1 MTAVKPSA
9 MKNTVILMLG
19 TLFSRVLGLFR
30 QMVINLFPVHVQDA
44 FNVASKVPNL
54 FRELLAEGALVN
66 SFIPVYQGLAE
77 PEQKKLA
84 NSFFGALIA
93 INMLLVGLGI
103 LFARPIV
110 DFLVADSRNIDVD
123 LAVQITQLVMPFLMM
138 MSFSAASMGILSA
151 RENFKA
157 YSYAQVAFNV
167 ASIIV
172 LLLAPRTAFW
182 LGLGWTLGGFVQ
194 FLVQSW
200 PLFRMGLFPVPRLGW
215 DPNLKTVLSRMAP
228 FLISTSAR
236 QFLNFIVTRF
246 ITAFS
251 GGTISGYQNAEVI
264 FQLALG
270 LFAVSPAT
278 ALYPRLARHW
288 NDADR
293 EGFKALTI
301 QGLRAVVFF
310 AAPVSALLV
319 ALAPFAV
326 SIFNLSLPD
335 TPAEI
340 QKYQAGSL
348 ILATWALAIVP
359 WGMIQFMARTFFVRG
374 RTLDSLLITSGG
386 AFLEVG
392 LYAVLTRPD
401 ALGLQGFGISSFIS
415 GLLVLSVQLFLYRRQ
430 LGFPM
435 RELLIFLV
443 RVIPAAVLAGL
454 AAWLVGRG
462 MGQWLEHSGG
472 LLQGL
477 AGLVVAGGVGGVIY
491 VVLTFLLKVRELS
504 SLLKRIR
511 R

>member
-1 MTAVKPSA
+1 MFRVTVSKPSA
-9 MKNTVILMLG
+9 MKNTIILMLG
-19 TLFSRVLGLFR
+19 TLSSRVLGLVR
-30 QMVINLFPVHVQDA
+30 QMVINLFPVSIQDA

-66 SFIPVYQGLAE
+66 SFIPVYQGLPEA
-77 PEQKKLA
+77 EQKKLA

-93 INMLLVGLGI
+93 INMVLVGLGI
-103 LFARPIV
+103 VFARPIV
-110 DFLVADSRNIDVD
+110 DFLVADGDNINTD

-138 MSFSAASMGILSA
+138 MSFSAVSMGILSA

-167 ASIIV
+167 ASIVV
-172 LLLAPRTAFW
+172 LLFAPRTALW
-182 LGLGWTLGGFVQ
+182 LGLGWTFGGLVQ

-200 PLFRMGLFPVPRLGW
+200 PLFKTGMFPRPQLGW
-215 DPNLKTVLSRMAP
+215 NPHIKVVLSRMAP

-236 QFLNFIVTRF
+236 QFLNLIVTRF

-288 NDADR
+288 NDQDTA
-293 EGFKALTI
+293 GFKALTV

-340 QKYQAGSL
+340 QKYQAGAL

-386 AFLEVG
+386 AFFEVG
-392 LYAVLTRPD
+392 LYALLTRPE
-401 ALGLQGFGISSFIS
+401 ALGLSGFGISSFIS
-415 GLLVLSVQLFLYRRQ
+415 GLVVLSVQLWLYRKQ
-430 LGFPM
+430 LGFPLK
-435 RELLIFLV
+435 ELAVFLV
-443 RVIPAAVLAGL
+443 RVVPAAAVAGGL
-454 AAWLVGRG
+454 AWWLGS
-462 MGQWLEHSGG
+462 LLPHSGG
-472 LLQGL
+472 ILQGMV
-477 AGLVVAGGVGGVIY
+477 GLVLAGGVGGVVY
-491 VVLTFLLKVRELS
+491 LVLTFLLKVKELS
-504 SLLKRIR
+504 SLVGRIR

>member
-1 MTAVKPSA
+1 

-19 TLFSRVLGLFR
+19 TLFSRVLGLVR
-30 QMVINLFPVHVQDA
+30 QMVINLFPVSVQDA

-77 PEQKKLA
+77 PERKKLSEA
-84 NSFFGALIA
+84 FFGALIA
-93 INMLLVGLGI
+93 INVFLVGLGI
-103 LFARPIV
+103 VFARPIV
-110 DFLVADSRNIDVD
+110 HLLVADGDNINID

-138 MSFSAASMGILSA
+138 MSFSASSMGILSA

-167 ASIIV
+167 ASILV
-172 LLLAPRTAFW
+172 LLVAPRTAFW
-182 LGLGWTLGGFVQ
+182 LGFGWTFGGFVQ

-200 PLFRMGLFPVPRLGW
+200 PLFKMGLFPFPRLGW
-215 DPNLKTVLSRMAP
+215 DPKLQTVLTRMAP

-236 QFLNFIVTRF
+236 QFLNLIVTRF

-288 NDADR
+288 NEQDQ
-293 EGFKALTI
+293 EGFTKLTV

-319 ALAPFAV
+319 ALAPYAV
-326 SIFNLSLPD
+326 SIFNLHLP
-335 TPAEI
+335 TSPAEI
-340 QKYQAGSL
+340 QKFQAGSL
-348 ILATWALAIVP
+348 ILSTWALAIVP

-386 AFLEVG
+386 AFLEVL
-392 LYAVLTRPD
+392 LYSILTRKD
-401 ALGLQGFGISSFIS
+401 LLGLQGFGVSSFIS
-415 GLLVLSVQLFLYRRQ
+415 GLLVLGVQLFLYRRQ
-430 LGFPM
+430 LGFPL
-435 RELLIFLV
+435 RELLVFLV
-443 RVIPAAVLAGL
+443 RVVPAALLAGL
-454 AAWLVGRG
+454 AAWFVGQA
-462 MGQWLEHSGG
+462 MGAGLNHSGG
-472 LLQGL
+472 ILQGL
-477 AGLVVAGGVGGVIY
+477 AVLVTAGGVGGVVY
-491 VVLTFLLKVRELS
+491 LLLAFLLKVRELS
-504 SLLKRIR
+504 SLLGRLR